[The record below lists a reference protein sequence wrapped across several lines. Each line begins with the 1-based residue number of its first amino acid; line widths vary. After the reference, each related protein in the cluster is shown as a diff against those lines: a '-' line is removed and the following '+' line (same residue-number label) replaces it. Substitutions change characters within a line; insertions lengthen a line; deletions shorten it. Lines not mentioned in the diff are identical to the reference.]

1 MSINLRNLAILIQK
15 NETLKY
21 TKILKGKRI
30 DMFSSLGITK
40 EMNNINYKGYMKK
53 QLEMKLERKIQMSIP
68 FVALLKKS

>member
-40 EMNNINYKGYMKK
+40 EMNNINYK
-53 QLEMKLERKIQMSIP
+53 
-68 FVALLKKS
+68 